1 MVGCSKSRY
10 ALILVIVPLLFLIIV
25 EAQRNGTSPGKSS
38 KLAKQMYAYDKNK
51 TVEQASVFRFNV
63 LIFGGLINM
72 TLSLVNLIF
81 GLVNF
86 YLIFG
91 RYDARLRQ
99 VAGKLKIAVDEIASR
114 DLHPK
119 IKMSLS
125 RVIPPNTPLLTEMMK
140 LFKEPSKLFDN
151 TNELFTDQ
159 KEARLRK
166 IHNKK
171 EKEEHTNTVRSE
183 GSKSQQASAQSNPK
197 STVTDSKKKK

>member
-1 MVGCSKSRY
+1 
-10 ALILVIVPLLFLIIV
+10 
-25 EAQRNGTSPGKSS
+25 
-38 KLAKQMYAYDKNK
+38 
-51 TVEQASVFRFNV
+51 
-63 LIFGGLINM
+63 M

-99 VAGKLKIAVDEIASR
+99 VAGKIKIAVDEIASR

-197 STVTDSKKKK
+197 SVVTDSKKKK

>member
-1 MVGCSKSRY
+1 MVGRSKSRY
-10 ALILVIVPLLFLIIV
+10 TLILVIVPLLFLIIV
-25 EAQRNGTSPGKSS
+25 EAQRNGTSSGKS
-38 KLAKQMYAYDKNK
+38 KLTKQMYAYDKNK

-99 VAGKLKIAVDEIASR
+99 VAGKLRIAVDEIASR

-166 IHNKK
+166 IQNKK
-171 EKEEHTNTVRSE
+171 EKEEHTNTVKSE
-183 GSKSQQASAQSNPK
+183 GSKSQQASAHSNPK